1 MLLHRFTLFTP
12 TPARALRAAIAAHHP
27 QRLRELLDQHG
38 ERVFARALS
47 GLSGRRMADALSML
61 PLAQQL
67 RVRRH
72 LTPSAQARLD
82 AIHHQH
88 FTRLGAAS

>member
-1 MLLHRFTLFTP
+1 MLLHRFTFFAP

-27 QRLRELLDQHG
+27 QRLRELLDRHG

-47 GLSGRRMADALSML
+47 GVSGRGMADALSML

-72 LTPSAQARLD
+72 LTPPAQALND
-82 AIHHQH
+82 AK
-88 FTRLGAAS
+88 TVSVMLMR